1 MGEGR
6 EDEIERASGEK
17 NEIERALRR
26 KRLQKHTHTKGTEK
40 CNFKMHT
47 TVHNSC
53 LEQFIKLPRQWQER
67 NGQ

>member
-26 KRLQKHTHTKGTEK
+26 RK
-40 CNFKMHT
+40 N
-47 TVHNSC
+47 C
-53 LEQFIKLPRQWQER
+53 LVKISIDVELKL
-67 NGQ
+67 